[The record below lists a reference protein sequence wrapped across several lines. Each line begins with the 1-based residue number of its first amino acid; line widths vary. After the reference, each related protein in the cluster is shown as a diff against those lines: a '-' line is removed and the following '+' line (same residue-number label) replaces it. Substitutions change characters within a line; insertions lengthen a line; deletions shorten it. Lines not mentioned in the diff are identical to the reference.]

1 MPIMHQRGLMKMK
14 AIEKLPHTNSHTQS
28 FLSCV
33 GCLLSPRGV
42 RQAASSQP
50 VRAMSD
56 GASQRQLDEE
66 LWCLASGNFPD
77 GWQDEK
83 TDKAAI
89 ARIVELHKKGANV
102 NWVHPTMPE
111 GRAYQFTPLH
121 IAADRGKDEIVKCLV
136 NDCKAGMFEPQHPP
150 TYACTLSCPPVCSAT
165 SDNRAALA
173 MDVCARCA
181 DINKRQAQYGE
192 TPLQH
197 IDGRTGNGREQIYSF
212 LKMKTAMQ
220 AALAAQKFKTAG
232 KQKNKDAV
240 QQITDGTAA

>member
-1 MPIMHQRGLMKMK
+1 
-14 AIEKLPHTNSHTQS
+14 
-28 FLSCV
+28 
-33 GCLLSPRGV
+33 
-42 RQAASSQP
+42 
-50 VRAMSD
+50 MSD

-136 NDCKAGMFEPQHPP
+136 NDCKA
-150 TYACTLSCPPVCSAT
+150 
-165 SDNRAALA
+165 
-173 MDVCARCA
+173 